1 MININL
7 NKAKNIAHEKRRALR
22 SEEFAPYDEIIM
34 KQIPGNNLVM
44 VESERQKIREKYDQ
58 IQNLIEAV
66 TSLEELKKILDL

>member
-44 VESERQKIREKYDQ
+44 VESERQKIREKYDR